1 MPPNVFGQK
10 SGYSR
15 VLSGVTVRRSTS
27 ALLVF
32 AVLFPAIIAFGVLYR
47 DALSVPYQ
55 DDYKAIL
62 AFVLDYDKLSTLK
75 TKVLEIVT
83 AQHNEYKLGFEHS
96 IVASEMELTHHLNFA
111 FLISLGNFFLLPIG
125 YLLWRTHQADESDLN
140 SRLLYFL
147 PISFLF
153 FSLTYWENLNWAMAG
168 LQNIPVV
175 LFSLLAVYFL
185 APRQIHPT
193 RAHLL
198 LGCVAGALAAFAS
211 ANGFLLVPVGL
222 LILLPRRAY
231 AGSLVWCASFV
242 MPLAAYLYH
251 YTHSVQAVHRY
262 FYITRPLFF
271 LGFLGC
277 AISSPWIAALV
288 GVGILIICFHAV
300 RSRFDQVNPVAFYFT
315 VWLMATAC
323 LVAWVRGASGFG
335 IASRY
340 SMYSVLLLIFCY
352 SVLAHLVN
360 GSHTFNQRGFFVV
373 SIVLAIGIFFM
384 ADLSAHKNLGV
395 RRRMVLAGI
404 ELYRAKPEANS
415 PMVDPRVE
423 KLFPEE
429 KAFEQGILT
438 ESIQKGIYAL
448 PPKQEIR

>member
-1 MPPNVFGQK
+1 
-10 SGYSR
+10 
-15 VLSGVTVRRSTS
+15 
-27 ALLVF
+27 
-32 AVLFPAIIAFGVLYR
+32 
-47 DALSVPYQ
+47 
-55 DDYKAIL
+55 
-62 AFVLDYDKLSTLK
+62 
-75 TKVLEIVT
+75 
-83 AQHNEYKLGFEHS
+83 
-96 IVASEMELTHHLNFA
+96 
-111 FLISLGNFFLLPIG
+111 
-125 YLLWRTHQADESDLN
+125 
-140 SRLLYFL
+140 
-147 PISFLF
+147 
-153 FSLTYWENLNWAMAG
+153 
-168 LQNIPVV
+168 
-175 LFSLLAVYFL
+175 
-185 APRQIHPT
+185 
-193 RAHLL
+193 
-198 LGCVAGALAAFAS
+198 
-211 ANGFLLVPVGL
+211 
-222 LILLPRRAY
+222 
-231 AGSLVWCASFV
+231 
-242 MPLAAYLYH
+242 
-251 YTHSVQAVHRY
+251 
-262 FYITRPLFF
+262 
-271 LGFLGC
+271 
-277 AISSPWIAALV
+277 
-288 GVGILIICFHAV
+288 V